1 MITVGKNHPH
11 CDKSFV
17 IMSGRGVPASS
28 GRTHS
33 HLNALIKVIIIFI
46 VVIVVI
52 LIFRFGQYLSRDD
65 LISVP
70 ILCQTKPHLH
80 FVSQSLTPRQFDAVF
95 TVVEGELD

>member
-1 MITVGKNHPH
+1 M
-11 CDKSFV
+11 
-17 IMSGRGVPASS
+17 PASS
-28 GRTHS
+28 GRTHC
-33 HLNALIKVIIIFI
+33 HLNALIIFI
-46 VVIVVI
+46 VVVVI
-52 LIFRFGQYLSRDD
+52 FIFRFGQYLSRDD

>member
-11 CDKSFV
+11 CDKNFV

-33 HLNALIKVIIIFI
+33 YLNALIKVIIILI
-46 VVIVVI
+46 LVVVI